1 MISQP
6 FEIERNNDT
15 VVASVRAAHIEL
27 ADAQELV
34 AELTERI
41 RYENARFFV
50 LDLSEVD
57 LLASACLSNLITF
70 AQDLEHVHGRLVLA
84 NCRPTVTTVIK
95 ITGLDSLFAMYDDV
109 EAAAAEVIHG

>member
-1 MISQP
+1 MLSEP
-6 FEIERNNDT
+6 FEIERTNDT
-15 VVASVRAAHIEL
+15 VVACVRTAHVEL
-27 ADAQELV
+27 ADAQQLV
-34 AELTERI
+34 AELTECI

-57 LLASACLSNLITF
+57 VLASACLSNLITF

-95 ITGLDSLFAMYDDV
+95 ITGLDSLLAMYDDV
-109 EAAAAEVIHG
+109 EAATAKVIHG